1 MCPGSSTHAQH
12 ADTRETDGQEA
23 PEGTWQLL
31 VDVHC
36 HPTDDPSPWA
46 DMEAHAAKFAHVKL
60 GEAVAMSTC
69 ARDQALVADLV
80 RRKGS
85 KVRPAFGYHPWF
97 VHTISLEH
105 PAPSAE
111 QHYRS
116 LFGGASATE
125 AQLADLEELLPHL
138 PAPVS
143 LQDTLATL
151 RGNLEA
157 HPSALLGEVGIDRAF
172 QLPVSPAGYTLDPA
186 VRGPA
191 LAKKQAEETHSLGRR
206 SRALTLLKTPLEH
219 QLSVLTAQVELA
231 VKLRRSVSM
240 HSVKAPGATLQ
251 WLDEMKKRLPS
262 ATPSLAGMSKRK
274 RRAVELAARSREAA
288 AGPAKADD
296 KPSPPGF
303 EDINLD
309 LHSCSLSP
317 LQLQQVQEKHQN
329 VYASFSTTI
338 NLRQQA
344 FHSQLSV
351 ADPQR
356 VLIESDW
363 HSAAGLA
370 ARTWAVCRLLVDAQG
385 EELTGPLPK
394 DTSEEGRYR
403 LGAEALQRNWRR
415 FVGETQA

>member
-1 MCPGSSTHAQH
+1 MRSGRICDCGPRVHAR
-12 ADTRETDGQEA
+12 AERPSLDG
-23 PEGTWQLL
+23 
-31 VDVHC
+31 
-36 HPTDDPSPWA
+36 
-46 DMEAHAAKFAHVKL
+46 K
-60 GEAVAMSTC
+60 
-69 ARDQALVADLV
+69 
-80 RRKGS
+80 
-85 KVRPAFGYHPWF
+85 GYHPWF

-116 LFGGASATE
+116 LFGGVSATE

-303 EDINLD
+303 EDISKLHALGLDARPSSPLTSAADLD

-317 LQLQQVQEKHQN
+317 LQLQQVQ
-329 VYASFSTTI
+329 V
-338 NLRQQA
+338 R
-344 FHSQLSV
+344 
-351 ADPQR
+351 
-356 VLIESDW
+356 
-363 HSAAGLA
+363 GL
-370 ARTWAVCRLLVDAQG
+370 
-385 EELTGPLPK
+385 
-394 DTSEEGRYR
+394 
-403 LGAEALQRNWRR
+403 
-415 FVGETQA
+415 